1 MGRRAPGRVRARV
14 LEEVRSSSGRSSR
27 GEGSVLGGE
36 FRRPPA
42 GPRRQEHIR
51 ALKGPL
57 APAARLR
64 DHWAGACMRGRG
76 HGTGH
81 HRMVEAETRAQ
92 REGTGDGRGSGE
104 TENVELRGLPARMW
118 GMRKQDRNQDGSRGW
133 IYLSFW
139 WMKRSKTKIFHFYF
153 FLFSFLKNLLALFQ
167 SYRTPSAKTEKAEK
181 RYDVARSSGLT
192 MEVSPMV
199 TSCKTTY
206 NHNQETDMATVH

>member
-1 MGRRAPGRVRARV
+1 MRGSCWVAGELRPEAGKGRSLKPWGRRAPGRVRARV

-64 DHWAGACMRGRG
+64 IRWAGACMRRRG

-92 REGTGDGRGSGE
+92 REGTRDGRDSGE
-104 TENVELRGLPARMW
+104 TANVELRGLPARMW

-133 IYLSFW
+133 IYLSIW
-139 WMKRSKTKIFHFYF
+139 WMKRSKTKIFDFYF

-167 SYRTPSAKTEKAEK
+167 SYRMPSAKTEKAA
-181 RYDVARSSGLT
+181 DT
-192 MEVSPMV
+192 M
-199 TSCKTTY
+199 
-206 NHNQETDMATVH
+206 